1 MQFGGPKITRAQLE
15 HILDQSERGRITV
28 RTIPFAAGGFPG
40 AGQSFTYVGAAV
52 PQLDTVQLD
61 SSHGSMLLDAD
72 MQLRRYRGLL
82 ERLRTLALPVE
93 ESRDFI
99 RCIAQDL

>member
-1 MQFGGPKITRAQLE
+1 MGPGGGESRETTQCALHQGTHASGTCGDGHTAAWSPRVRLM
-15 HILDQSERGRITV
+15 LPTV
-28 RTIPFAAGGFPG
+28 
-40 AGQSFTYVGAAV
+40 V

-82 ERLRTLALPVE
+82 DRLRTLALPVE

-99 RCIAQDL
+99 RRIAQDL